1 MAKPN
6 TLTFGKF
13 KIYVEDPA
21 NPGSFI
27 APCGFTDK
35 SLTLTAA
42 TAEEE
47 IPDCDNPDAPAW
59 VGRNIKSLSATV
71 AGQGAR
77 VVLAATSRCAL
88 MADRCGAAEATV
100 HPIRRWVSRSAV
112 TATTTSG
119 TCSGSGT
126 RPNSGVASQSRCSG
140 SWPKHRR
147 PQQHR
152 MRRSQRRLWR
162 HGMARAIRQRLWT
175 VRCRAVRAGC
185 LEVMVDWAGLGRGK
199 KF

>member
-71 AGQGAR
+71 AGQGVFAGEAHATWRNYWLGGASFNVR
-77 VVLAATSRCAL
+77 VVFDATGVNGGGYWQ
-88 MADRCGAAEATV
+88 GAACLTSLANAV
-100 HPIRRWVSRSAV
+100 QLGQKVSANVSLD
-112 TATTTSG
+112 SDG
-119 TCSGSGT
+119 E
-126 RPNSGVASQSRCSG
+126 
-140 SWPKHRR
+140 WK
-147 PQQHR
+147 
-152 MRRSQRRLWR
+152 
-162 HGMARAIRQRLWT
+162 WT
-175 VRCRAVRAGC
+175 DAA
-185 LEVMVDWAGLGRGK
+185 
-199 KF
+199 